1 MHFMDINTPELTK
14 PATPEDHSLG
24 PESAPVTLIEYG
36 DYECPYCREA
46 YVVVAEALQEL
57 GDSLR
62 YVFRNF
68 PLTDIHPHADRAAQ
82 AAEAAGA
89 QGRFWEMH
97 AVLFENQDALE
108 DKDLI
113 AYARELDPD
122 VARFRDDLTNRKY
135 GLRVKQDFLSGI
147 DSGVNG
153 TPTFF
158 INGFRYDGPLDVLTE
173 VLREVAE
180 RSE

>member
-1 MHFMDINTPELTK
+1 MDMNTPELNK
-14 PATPEDHSLG
+14 PATSEDHSLG
-24 PESAPVTLIEYG
+24 PDSASVTLIEYG
-36 DYECPYCREA
+36 DYECPYCRQA
-46 YVVVAEALQEL
+46 YVVVAEAQQRL
-57 GDSLR
+57 GDNLR

-68 PLTDIHPHADRAAQ
+68 PLTEVHPHADRAAQ
-82 AAEAAGA
+82 AAEAADA

-97 AVLFENQDALE
+97 TVLFENQDALE

-113 AYARELDPD
+113 AYARELDLD
-122 VARFRDDLTNRKY
+122 IARFRDDLTNRKY
-135 GLRVKQDFLSGI
+135 ELRVKQDLLSGI

-158 INGFRYDGPLDVLTE
+158 INGFRYDGPPDVLTE
-173 VLREVAE
+173 VLHEVAE